1 MSNFAC
7 WLQLYGK
14 SQIELGLHTDHSIV
28 NLLTRVQNYLYAFPR
43 YYCRLVIRKHGPFFD
58 VVSEKLFPDLPDS
71 ASAMAKV
78 FLNIEQFEIGQSYV
92 TAKIINKYG
101 DKVGLNIQGGKPGI
115 ELQESLFRLQ
125 GKQIPRHVYIIT
137 KVKDSGNLLV
147 RKLPV
152 VGIKDW
158 LLIYEDTLFLL
169 AVKDRYDEIEFRVV

>member
-1 MSNFAC
+1 M
-7 WLQLYGK
+7 
-14 SQIELGLHTDHSIV
+14 
-28 NLLTRVQNYLYAFPR
+28 
-43 YYCRLVIRKHGPFFD
+43 RKDDPFFD
-58 VVSEKLFPDLPDS
+58 AISEKLFPDIPDS
-71 ASAMAKV
+71 ASAIAKV

-92 TAKIINKYG
+92 TAKIVNKYG

-125 GKQIPRHVYIIT
+125 GKELPRHVFVLT
-137 KVKDSGNLLV
+137 RVKDSASLLV

-152 VGIKDW
+152 LGIKDW

>member
-1 MSNFAC
+1 MLLN
-7 WLQLYGK
+7 
-14 SQIELGLHTDHSIV
+14 
-28 NLLTRVQNYLYAFPR
+28 NLSPPMTHLYLYALTQ
-43 YYCRLVIRKHGPFFD
+43 YYCELSIRKQGLFFD
-58 VVSEKLFPDLPDS
+58 TISEKLFPDIPESSS
-71 ASAMAKV
+71 AIAKV

-101 DKVGLNIQGGKPGI
+101 DKVGLNIQGGTPGI
-115 ELQESLFRLQ
+115 ELQESLFRFQ
-125 GKQIPRHVYIIT
+125 GNQIPRHVFVLT
-137 KVKDSGNLLV
+137 RVKDSTSGNLLV